1 MDKQEYLDQ
10 LSGKTRP
17 AKAPGKVSGI
27 LKSKFLWLGVGAV
40 VLFITFAIIGGVI
53 SSNKSSDKT
62 KEINLKLHLDN
73 TVEVISDY
81 QKNLKSSEVR
91 SNAASL
97 SSVLSNTSRDLGTY
111 LEEKYNFKDKDAGKE
126 MTEQAKQEAEKLS
139 EELFKA
145 KINGMLDKVFS
156 NKMAYEISI
165 IASEEAS
172 IINSTSDSGLK
183 DLLTTSYNSLDVL
196 YNKFND
202 YAEAN

>member
-17 AKAPGKVSGI
+17 AKTPGKVSGI

-62 KEINLKLHLDN
+62 KEIYLKLYLDN

-202 YAEAN
+202 YAEAD